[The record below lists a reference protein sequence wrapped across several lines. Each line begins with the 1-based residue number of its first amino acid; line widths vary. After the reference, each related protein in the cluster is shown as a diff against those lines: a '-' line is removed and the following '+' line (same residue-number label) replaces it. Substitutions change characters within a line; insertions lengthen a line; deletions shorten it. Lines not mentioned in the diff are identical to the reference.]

1 MQSEGLVGDFFRK
14 WDDTL
19 SNAFRKEK
27 DFKKNLS
34 SVGNI
39 KKYLKYH
46 QELFQKISIFYKI
59 TGSKR
64 NPLINFILPSPARK
78 TNSLN
83 EEKFMVLE
91 SICLPVTQRRSAINM
106 FKFASNFHCPISKHT
121 LSRII
126 FRCGLKKKSLRVTM
140 KNYLNNFHM
149 YLLFPSFISLS
160 FIS

>member
-64 NPLINFILPSPARK
+64 NPFINFIFPSPAQK
-78 TNSLN
+78 TNSLS

-91 SICLPVTQRRSAINM
+91 SICLPVAQRQSTNSM

-121 LSRII
+121 VSRII

-140 KNYLNNFHM
+140 KNFLNNFHM